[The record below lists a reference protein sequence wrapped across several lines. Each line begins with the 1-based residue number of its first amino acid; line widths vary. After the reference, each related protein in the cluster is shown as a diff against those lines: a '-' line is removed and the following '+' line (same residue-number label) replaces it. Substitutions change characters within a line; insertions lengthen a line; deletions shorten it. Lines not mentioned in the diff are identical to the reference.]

1 MPIRYGLLPTVVES
15 TSFLNHLREGLM
27 VERCHNVQVGVRRF
41 LPARIVVIRN
51 AENVRVIPRH
61 LQKLKFPILVAG
73 VLVHPLD
80 SDCLIDG
87 EICATMDNTECAV
100 GNHFVQ
106 SVLLRLVSL
115 IQSAEL
121 DTRSFLPHEI
131 QFLATYRLI
140 GCLVS
145 CLSDDIAYFDFL
157 NYCIL
162 GLRLITRL
170 RLFYL
175 NHCF

>member
-1 MPIRYGLLPTVVES
+1 
-15 TSFLNHLREGLM
+15 
-27 VERCHNVQVGVRRF
+27 
-41 LPARIVVIRN
+41 
-51 AENVRVIPRH
+51 
-61 LQKLKFPILVAG
+61 
-73 VLVHPLD
+73 
-80 SDCLIDG
+80 
-87 EICATMDNTECAV
+87 MDNTECAV

-121 DTRSFLPHEI
+121 DTRSFHPHEI

-145 CLSDDIAYFDFL
+145 CLRDDVAYLDFL